1 MAQASNSLTLQE
13 IVDYLIDKGFDP
25 LLRGDALLKIKRI
38 QRLSAAQT
46 GDISFLSDEKYLK
59 ELSSSNASAI
69 LVQSKHAD
77 SCQNSAIIVD
87 NPYAA
92 YAFVA
97 QKLYAPLE
105 ANGIHESAV
114 VADSARISP
123 KASIGA
129 NAVIGEDV
137 VVSEQVVIGA
147 GCVLEANVVLGKNTR
162 LAPNVTIMQDC
173 QIGEDCIV
181 EAGSVIGGDGF
192 GWAKHQGQWVK
203 IPQIGRVIIGNHVSI
218 GNNVTID
225 RGAIEDTVIEDNCII
240 DNLVHIAH
248 NVKIGS
254 GTAIAGQVGF
264 AGSAVVGKNCTF
276 AGQSGMVGH
285 IELTDGVTIMGRGVA
300 THSIHQAGV
309 YSGFPAVPLAEWQK
323 NAIYAK
329 NLAKFSE
336 KIKGL
341 NQRLNQLEK
350 QTNEA

>member
-1 MAQASNSLTLQE
+1 MAQASNSLTLQA
-13 IVDYLIDKGFDP
+13 IVDFLTEKGFDP
-25 LLRGDALLKIKRI
+25 VLRGDASLKIKRI
-38 QRLSAAQT
+38 ERLSTAKME
-46 GDISFLSDEKYLK
+46 DISFLSDEKYLK
-59 ELSSSNASAI
+59 ELSASQASAV
-69 LVQSKHAD
+69 LVQPNHAD
-77 SCQNSAIIVD
+77 LCPTAAVIVD

-92 YAFVA
+92 YAFIA
-97 QKLYAPLE
+97 QKLYAP
-105 ANGIHESAV
+105 AVTNGIHESAV
-114 VADSARISP
+114 VADSARISTN
-123 KASIGA
+123 ATISA
-129 NAVIGEDV
+129 NAVIGEGVLIDD
-137 VVSEQVVIGA
+137 QVIVGA
-147 GCVLEANVVLGKNTR
+147 GCVLESGVKLGKNTR
-162 LAPNVTIMQDC
+162 LAPNVTIMHDC
-173 QIGEDCIV
+173 QLGEDCII

-192 GWAKHQGQWVK
+192 GWAKHQGQWIK
-203 IPQIGRVIIGNHVSI
+203 IPQIGRVIIGNRVSI

-225 RGAIEDTVIEDNCII
+225 RGAIDDTVIEDNCII

-309 YSGFPAVPLAEWQK
+309 YSGFPAVPIAEWQK

-341 NQRLNQLEK
+341 NQRLSKLEK
-350 QTNEA
+350 KSNET

>member
-1 MAQASNSLTLQE
+1 MTQASKSLTLQE
-13 IVDYLIDKGFDP
+13 IVDYLTEKGFEVA
-25 LLRGDALLKIKRI
+25 LRGDASLKVKRI
-38 QRLSAAQT
+38 ERLSVAQI

-59 ELSSSNASAI
+59 ELPNSKATAV
-69 LVQSKHAD
+69 LLKPKHAD
-77 SCQNSAIIVD
+77 VCPTSAIMVD

-97 QKLYAPLE
+97 QKLYAQPE
-105 ANGIHESAV
+105 ANAIHERAV

-129 NAVIGEDV
+129 NAVIGEEV
-137 VVSEQVVIGA
+137 VISEHVVIGA
-147 GCVLEANVVLGKNTR
+147 GCVLEAGVKLGKNTR

-173 QIGEDCIV
+173 QIGENCII

-203 IPQIGRVIIGNHVSI
+203 IPQIGRVIIGHHVSI

-225 RGAIEDTVIEDNCII
+225 RGAIDDTVIEDNCII

-248 NVKIGS
+248 NVRIGS

-285 IELTDGVTIMGRGVA
+285 IEVTDGVTIMGRGVA
-300 THSIHQAGV
+300 THSIHQSGV
-309 YSGFPAVPLAEWQK
+309 YSGFPAVPVAEWQK

-350 QTNEA
+350 QTNPT

>member
-1 MAQASNSLTLQE
+1 MAPVSHSLTLQQ
-13 IVDYLIDKGFDP
+13 IVDYLTHKGFN
-25 LLRGDALLKIKRI
+25 LTLRGDASLKVNRI
-38 QRLSAAQT
+38 ERLSTAQA

-59 ELSSSNASAI
+59 DLPNSKASAI

-77 SCQNSAIIVD
+77 SCPNAAIIVD

-97 QKLYAPLE
+97 QKLYAPLDVS
-105 ANGIHESAV
+105 GIHESAV
-114 VADSARISP
+114 VADSARLAP
-123 KASIGA
+123 NVSIGA
-129 NAVIGEDV
+129 NVVIGENV
-137 VVSEQVVIGA
+137 VLSERVIIGA
-147 GCVLEANVVLGKNTR
+147 GCVLQADVSLGKNTR
-162 LAPNVTIMQDC
+162 LAPNVTVMKDC
-173 QIGEDCIV
+173 QLGADCIV

-203 IPQIGRVIIGNHVSI
+203 IPQIGRVLIGNHVSI

-225 RGAIEDTVIEDNCII
+225 RGAIDDTVIEDNCII

-300 THSIHQAGV
+300 THSIHQSGV

-329 NLAKFSE
+329 NLTKFSE
-336 KIKGL
+336 KIKVL

-350 QTNEA
+350 QTNPT